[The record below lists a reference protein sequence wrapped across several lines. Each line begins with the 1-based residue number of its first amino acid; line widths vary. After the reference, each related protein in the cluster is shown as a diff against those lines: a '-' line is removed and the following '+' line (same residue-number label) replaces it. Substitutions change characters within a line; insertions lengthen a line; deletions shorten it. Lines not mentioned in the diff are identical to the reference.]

1 METKYAQYST
11 TLSILTYHRCHLGQS
26 IVYDTVS
33 NLSWSVDIRTHGIVN
48 VIDNIL
54 NKPWPP
60 SAEVGREVP
69 VPQPEV
75 DCVVSLLDSFVSGFS
90 FNVARIA
97 TAGNLETFQNRDLP
111 TTMLLLR
118 LAACE

>member
-90 FNVARIA
+90 FNDVPCRQDCYSWEF
-97 TAGNLETFQNRDLP
+97 GDFPES
-111 TTMLLLR
+111 
-118 LAACE
+118 